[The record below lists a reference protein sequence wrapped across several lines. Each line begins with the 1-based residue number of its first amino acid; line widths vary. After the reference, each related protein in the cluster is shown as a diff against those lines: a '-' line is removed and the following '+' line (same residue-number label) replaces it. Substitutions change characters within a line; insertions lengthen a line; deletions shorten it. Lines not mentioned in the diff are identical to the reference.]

1 MAVDW
6 SYYDRFE
13 HLINQYMPR
22 QGEGETM
29 ASQAVT
35 AVNKLVYKWYNDG
48 DVYDNTYELIGWCND
63 LSSYANWL
71 HQNMGRWCK
80 NILEGIKEC
89 DSDSDYE
96 DLLQELADL
105 ILDERL
111 LSWLNEQIKVG
122 SIYNSKLYNVPF
134 HYVDR
139 SYDDDEEEWY

>member
-6 SYYDRFE
+6 NYYDRFK

-48 DVYDNTYELIGWCND
+48 DVYDNTYELEGWWNN

-71 HQNMGRWCK
+71 YANMGIWCR

-89 DSDSDYE
+89 SSDSDYE
-96 DLLQELADL
+96 DLLKELADL

-122 SIYNSKLYNVPF
+122 SIYNNKLYNVPF

-139 SYDDDEEEWY
+139 SDDDDEEEWY